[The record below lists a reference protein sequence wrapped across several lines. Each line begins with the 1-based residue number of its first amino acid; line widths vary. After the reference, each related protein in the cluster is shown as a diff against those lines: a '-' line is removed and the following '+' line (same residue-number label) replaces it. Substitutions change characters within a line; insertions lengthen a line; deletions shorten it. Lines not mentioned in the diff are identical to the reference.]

1 MSNDGVDVRM
11 SDGRLFHARGPA
23 TANARSP
30 MVERRVEV
38 TTRSADLKKI
48 YQTIFGDSFIGFAR
62 ENGIIIIIHTFIMRT
77 SSVMVLNQR
86 R

>member
-30 MVERRVEV
+30 MLEV
-38 TTRSADLKKI
+38 MLKSVFDGVILFYIPIDYSLSKLLC
-48 YQTIFGDSFIGFAR
+48 TV
-62 ENGIIIIIHTFIMRT
+62 
-77 SSVMVLNQR
+77 SSYHPVLA
-86 R
+86 